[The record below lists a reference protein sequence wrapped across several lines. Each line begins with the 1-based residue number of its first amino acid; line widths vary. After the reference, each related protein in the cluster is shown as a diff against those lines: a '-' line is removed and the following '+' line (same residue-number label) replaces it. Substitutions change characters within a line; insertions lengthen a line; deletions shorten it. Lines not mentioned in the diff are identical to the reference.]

1 MIGNL
6 IRNVIGSKN
15 SRELKRMSKIVEKIN
30 SFETEIQ
37 ALSDTEL
44 QAKTAEFKERIEKGS
59 SLEKI
64 LPEAF
69 AVCREASVR
78 VMGLRHFDVQMIG
91 GITLRS
97 EERRVGKECRSGWSP
112 YH

>member
-15 SRELKRMSKIVEKIN
+15 SRELKRMGKIVEKIN
-30 SFETEIQ
+30 SYEVQIQ

-44 QAKTAEFKERIEKGS
+44 KAKTEEFKQRIKEGA

-64 LPEAF
+64 
-69 AVCREASVR
+69 
-78 VMGLRHFDVQMIG
+78 QIG
-91 GITLRS
+91 RGTRLNS
-97 EERRVGKECRSGWSP
+97 S
-112 YH
+112 H